1 MQNKCG
7 ADSTSF
13 QSMKNIKLIFES
25 LFFAFSSVI
34 VNRLRTILSLLG
46 ITIGIFAIITV
57 FTVIDSLEMNIR
69 ESLSSFGE
77 NIIYVEKW
85 PWAPEEGQEYEWWQY
100 WNRPV
105 AKYHEYQIIK
115 ERSISAA
122 SVCFLAFANKPVE
135 YKNNSIDRADIWGTT
150 EEINEVRAF
159 EIAEGRFLTPFE
171 FHSGKNLVV
180 IGSTIADKL
189 FEGKSPVGKE
199 IKLGGIKVSVIG
211 IFSKEG
217 ATVFGGGSTDEMILM
232 PVQFLRTF
240 IDIRSENAGPMIWVM
255 GKPSVTNEELVD
267 ELTQILRSARRLKP
281 RAKDNFALNQ
291 TSMISSS
298 LDQVFRIINL
308 AGGFIGIFSIL
319 VGGFGIANIMFVS
332 VKERTNQ
339 IGIQKALGA
348 KKFFILLEFLFEA
361 ILLALTGGIIGLL
374 LIFIGSSLVTGF
386 ELLGN
391 FKIILTF
398 GNIILGLTISAVIGI
413 ISGFAPAWSAARMDP
428 VEAINTSF

>member
-1 MQNKCG
+1 
-7 ADSTSF
+7 
-13 QSMKNIKLIFES
+13 MKSIKLIFES
-25 LFFAFSSVI
+25 LRFAFSSVI

-77 NIIYVEKW
+77 NIIYIEKW

-105 AKYHEYQIIK
+105 VKYQEYQVIK
-115 ERSISAA
+115 DRALSPQT
-122 SVCFLAFANKPVE
+122 VCFFAFTNRLVE
-135 YKNNSIDRADIWGTT
+135 YNNNSIDRSDIWGTSEEF
-150 EEINEVRAF
+150 EEIRDF
-159 EIAEGRFLTPFE
+159 EISDGRFLTPFE
-171 FHSGKNLVV
+171 FHTGKNMVV
-180 IGSTIADKL
+180 IGNAIAEKL

-199 IKLGGIKVSVIG
+199 IQLGGIKVSVVG
-211 IFSKEG
+211 VFKKEG
-217 ATVFGGGSTDEMILM
+217 TSVFGGGSLDEVILM
-232 PVQFLRTF
+232 SVQFLRTF
-240 IDIRSENAGPMIWVM
+240 LDIRSENASPMIWVM
-255 GKPSVTNEELVD
+255 GKPNISNDEMVD
-267 ELTQILRSARRLKP
+267 ELTQIIRSARRLKP
-281 RAKDNFALNQ
+281 KAKDNCALNH
-291 TSMISSS
+291 TSIISKG
-298 LDQVFRIINL
+298 LDKVFRIINI

-348 KKFFILLEFLFEA
+348 KNYFILFQFLFEA
-361 ILLALTGGIIGLL
+361 ILLALTGGVIGLL
-374 LIFIGSSLVTGF
+374 LVFGGASAVTGY

-391 FKIILTF
+391 FKITLTL

-413 ISGFAPAWSAARMDP
+413 ISGFAPAWAAARMDP
-428 VEAINTSF
+428 VEAINTTF

>member
-1 MQNKCG
+1 
-7 ADSTSF
+7 
-13 QSMKNIKLIFES
+13 MKSIKLVFES
-25 LFFAFSSVI
+25 LFFAFSSVV

-57 FTVIDSLEMNIR
+57 FTVIDSLEINIR

-77 NIIYVEKW
+77 NIIFIEKW
-85 PWAPEEGQEYEWWQY
+85 PFPSGGGQEYEWWQY

-105 AKYHEYQIIK
+105 VKFQEYQNIK
-115 ERSISAA
+115 ERSVNAKT
-122 SVCFLAFANKPVE
+122 VCFFAFANKPVE
-135 YKNNSIDRADIWGTT
+135 YRNNSIDRADIWGTT
-150 EEINEVRAF
+150 EEFEEIRDF
-159 EIAEGRFLTPFE
+159 EITSGRFLTPFE
-171 FHSGKNLVV
+171 FRSGKNLAV
-180 IGSTIADKL
+180 IGYTIADKL
-189 FEGKSPVGKE
+189 FEGRSPIGE
-199 IKLGGIKVSVIG
+199 QIQLGGIKVTVVG
-211 IFSKEG
+211 VFKKEG
-217 ATVFGGGSTDEMILM
+217 TSTFGGGSSDEMILV

-240 IDIRSENAGPMIWVM
+240 LDIRTDNASPMIWVM
-255 GKPSVTNEELVD
+255 AKSDVSNEELAD
-267 ELTQILRSARRLKP
+267 EMTQILRSIRRLKP
-281 RAKDNFALNQ
+281 KARDNFALNQ
-291 TSMISSS
+291 TSMISSV
-298 LDQVFRIINL
+298 LDKIFKVINI

-348 KKFFILLEFLFEA
+348 KKFFILFQFLFEA
-361 ILLALTGGIIGLL
+361 VLLSLTGGAIGLL

-398 GNIILGLTISAVIGI
+398 SNIILGLTISAVIGI

-428 VEAINTSF
+428 VEAINTTF

>member
-1 MQNKCG
+1 
-7 ADSTSF
+7 
-13 QSMKNIKLIFES
+13 MKSIKLIFES
-25 LFFAFSSVI
+25 LRFAFSSVI

-77 NIIYVEKW
+77 NIIYIEKW

-105 AKYHEYQIIK
+105 VKYQEYQIIK
-115 ERSISAA
+115 DRALSPQT
-122 SVCFLAFANKPVE
+122 VCFFAFTNRLVE
-135 YKNNSIDRADIWGTT
+135 YNNNSIDRSDIWGTSEEF
-150 EEINEVRAF
+150 EEIRDF
-159 EIAEGRFLTPFE
+159 EISDGRFLTPFE
-171 FHSGKNLVV
+171 FHTGKNMVV
-180 IGSTIADKL
+180 IGNAIAEKL

-199 IKLGGIKVSVIG
+199 IQLGGIKVSVVG
-211 IFSKEG
+211 VFKKEG
-217 ATVFGGGSTDEMILM
+217 TSVFGGGSLDEVILM
-232 PVQFLRTF
+232 SVQFLRTF
-240 IDIRSENAGPMIWVM
+240 LDIRSENASPMIWVM
-255 GKPSVTNEELVD
+255 GKPNISNDEMVD
-267 ELTQILRSARRLKP
+267 ELTQIIRSARRLKP
-281 RAKDNFALNQ
+281 KAKDNFALNQ
-291 TSMISSS
+291 TSMISKG
-298 LDQVFRIINL
+298 LDKVFRIINI

-348 KKFFILLEFLFEA
+348 KNYFILFQFLFEA
-361 ILLALTGGIIGLL
+361 ILLALTGGVIGLL
-374 LIFIGSSLVTGF
+374 LVFGGASAVTGY

-391 FKIILTF
+391 FKITLTL

-413 ISGFAPAWSAARMDP
+413 ISGFAPAWAAARMDP
-428 VEAINTSF
+428 VEAINTTF